1 MRCCFFLQNTD
12 KTDPSE
18 VFRLEIHAVFGLG
31 LNSPLKVQYCNATG
45 SNPRCFNAS
54 LQRDLQIFLTQC
66 NATKDHPPSSPSFEP
81 HWPRFMSRHVVAP
94 WAPAPALEP
103 APASTS
109 RRMMPCGASSR
120 RTCPG
125 RRSCSA
131 VLSGAFGRIFAILE
145 ERFEAPA
152 LHQESDLSSTLE
164 SEACCRR

>member
-109 RRMMPCGASSR
+109 RRMMPFGASSR

-131 VLSGAFGRIFAILE
+131 APSGALVLSCGYVTVG
-145 ERFEAPA
+145 
-152 LHQESDLSSTLE
+152 
-164 SEACCRR
+164 